1 MQNKIATALA
11 KAVLKPR
18 NRAIHENG
26 VRSALLKPDPCFPNP
41 LNLHQELPRT
51 SRLSQT
57 EPLSWVFKAPGR
69 SAQVVVTF
77 YDKGPGFRPW
87 AKHQQRW

>member
-41 LNLHQELPRT
+41 LNLHQELYPGPVDYPKPNCCPGYL
-51 SRLSQT
+51 RL
-57 EPLSWVFKAPGR
+57 PAVRLRLW
-69 SAQVVVTF
+69 
-77 YDKGPGFRPW
+77 
-87 AKHQQRW
+87 